1 MVEVKK
7 RERETTAAMLRR
19 FQRRVQQSG
28 ALIQTRK
35 HKFHKSKL
43 TKRAVHES
51 ALRRVVVAKERMRLD
66 KLGKLPKDEKHGQR
80 RS

>member
-1 MVEVKK
+1 MVEVKR

-35 HKFHKSKL
+35 TKFHTAQP
-43 TKRAVHES
+43 TKRAMRAS
-51 ALRRVVVAKERMRLD
+51 ALRRLGVARERVRLD

-80 RS
+80 RG